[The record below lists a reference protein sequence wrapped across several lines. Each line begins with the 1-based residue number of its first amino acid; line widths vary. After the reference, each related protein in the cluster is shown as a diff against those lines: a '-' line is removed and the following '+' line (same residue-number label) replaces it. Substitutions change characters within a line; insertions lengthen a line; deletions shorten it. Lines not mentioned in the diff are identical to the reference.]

1 MDFLILKLFEIRNM
15 DLKIREIIKIF
26 YELFHKVIL

>member
-26 YELFHKVIL
+26 YEFYS